1 MGAEPRPASF
11 EKMPRAMPFCMAMMM
26 APSMPPAA
34 ACRPNALSKMVT
46 NAPGILSRFVTISST
61 ERPTYRTTIPG
72 ITRSDTF
79 AMRFKPPMT
88 TRPTSTASTMEP
100 MTVKME

>member
-1 MGAEPRPASF
+1 M
-11 EKMPRAMPFCMAMMM
+11 
-26 APSMPPAA
+26 
-34 ACRPNALSKMVT
+34 
-46 NAPGILSRFVTISST
+46 SST
-61 ERPTYRTTIPG
+61 ERPTYRTTIAG